1 MSTILKLDM
10 WDLAQMSTSNRKQ
23 NYTSKQ
29 VINKYHCP
37 PLVERKPKV
46 FVLEWSKETSAAV
59 LTSKYSLIEL
69 FVE

>member
-29 VINKYHCP
+29 AINKYPSP
-37 PLVERKPKV
+37 PLVESKPKV
-46 FVLEWSKETSAAV
+46 FVLELSKETSAAV
-59 LTSKYSLIEL
+59 LTSNYSLIEL
-69 FVE
+69 FV